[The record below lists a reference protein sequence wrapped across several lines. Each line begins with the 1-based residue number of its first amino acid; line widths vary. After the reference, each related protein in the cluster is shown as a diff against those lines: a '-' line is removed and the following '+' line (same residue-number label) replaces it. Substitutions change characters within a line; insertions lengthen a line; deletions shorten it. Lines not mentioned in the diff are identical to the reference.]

1 MSQVDGAAR
10 RHRAES
16 GPALL
21 RQGFRPFFLFAGIWA
36 PLGLVLTFARLQGWI
51 AVPSAFDPLAWHF
64 HEMLYGYVAA
74 AIAGFLLTAIPNWTG
89 RMPLHGMPLLALAS
103 LWLAGRLAMASSGL
117 IGAGLAGIVDVTFLA
132 ALVALV
138 LREIISG
145 GNWRNLPVAVI
156 VGLFALSN
164 LLSHA
169 EALDWLPDDGLGKR
183 LGIAVVIALISL
195 IGGRITPSFT
205 RNWLVKQ
212 EANSLP
218 AQFGVVDRL
227 ALALTLTAVLVWVIA
242 PDTSVG
248 AILLAA
254 AALASILRLVR
265 WQGSATRCEPLLLV
279 LHVGYLWIPVGL
291 ALLALSHWLIALP
304 ETAALHALTIGAM
317 GTMTLAVMSRAT
329 LGHTGRALVAGPG
342 LTAAFA
348 LISLA
353 ATSRVLAVVWDS
365 AAQLLL
371 MLTAASWIGAYLCF
385 LAVCAPMVLGRK

>member
-1 MSQVDGAAR
+1 MNQTEQEPR
-10 RHRAES
+10 RHRAAG

-36 PLGLVLTFARLQGWI
+36 PLGLLLTFARLQGWI
-51 AVPSAFDPLAWHF
+51 AVPSAFDPVAWHF
-64 HEMLYGYVAA
+64 HELLYGYVAA
-74 AIAGFLLTAIPNWTG
+74 AITGFLLTAIPNWTG
-89 RMPLHGMPLLALAS
+89 RLPLHGAPLLALAS

-117 IGAGLAGIVDVTFLA
+117 IGGGLAAAIDVAFLV

-138 LREIISG
+138 LREIVSG

-164 LLSHA
+164 VVVHA
-169 EALDWLPDDGLGKR
+169 EALGWLPDGGFGKR

-212 EANSLP
+212 KADALP
-218 AQFGVVDRL
+218 AQFGMPDKL
-227 ALALTLTAVLVWVIA
+227 ALALTLAALLAWIAA
-242 PDTSVG
+242 PDTTVG

-254 AALASILRLVR
+254 AAMAGVLRLAR
-265 WQGSATRCEPLLLV
+265 WQGPATRSEPLLLV

-291 ALLALSHWLIALP
+291 ALLALSHWLPTLT
-304 ETAALHALTIGAM
+304 ETGALHALTIGAM

-329 LGHTGRALVAGPG
+329 LGHTGRELVAGPG

-353 ATSRVLAVVWDS
+353 ALSRVVAVVWVG
-365 AAQLLL
+365 AAQPLLI
-371 MLTAASWIGAYLCF
+371 LTAASWIGAYLCF
-385 LAVCAPMVLGRK
+385 LAVCGPMVLAKK

>member
-10 RHRAES
+10 RHRATG

-138 LREIISG
+138 LREITSG
-145 GNWRNLPVAVI
+145 GNWRNLPVAAI

-212 EANSLP
+212 DANSLP

-279 LHVGYLWIPVGL
+279 LHVGYLWISVGL
-291 ALLALSHWLIALP
+291 ALLALGHWLIGLP

>member
-10 RHRAES
+10 RHRATG

-138 LREIISG
+138 LREITSG
-145 GNWRNLPVAVI
+145 GNWRNLPVAAI

-212 EANSLP
+212 DANSLP

-227 ALALTLTAVLVWVIA
+227 ALALTLTA
-242 PDTSVG
+242 
-248 AILLAA
+248 IL
-254 AALASILRLVR
+254 I
-265 WQGSATRCEPLLLV
+265 
-279 LHVGYLWIPVGL
+279 
-291 ALLALSHWLIALP
+291 
-304 ETAALHALTIGAM
+304 
-317 GTMTLAVMSRAT
+317 
-329 LGHTGRALVAGPG
+329 
-342 LTAAFA
+342 
-348 LISLA
+348 
-353 ATSRVLAVVWDS
+353 
-365 AAQLLL
+365 
-371 MLTAASWIGAYLCF
+371 
-385 LAVCAPMVLGRK
+385 

>member
-1 MSQVDGAAR
+1 MSQVDGAAW
-10 RHRAES
+10 RHRATG

-138 LREIISG
+138 LREITSG
-145 GNWRNLPVAVI
+145 GNWRNLPVAAI

-212 EANSLP
+212 DANSLP

-291 ALLALSHWLIALP
+291 ALLALGHWLIGLP

-385 LAVCAPMVLGRK
+385 LAVCAPMLLGRK

>member
-1 MSQVDGAAR
+1 MSQVDGAAW
-10 RHRAES
+10 RHRATG

-138 LREIISG
+138 LREITSG
-145 GNWRNLPVAVI
+145 GNWRNLPVAAI

-212 EANSLP
+212 EANALP
-218 AQFGVVDRL
+218 AQFGVVDKFT
-227 ALALTLTAVLVWVIA
+227 LALTLTAVLVWVAA

-265 WQGSATRCEPLLLV
+265 WQGSATRREPLLLV

-291 ALLALSHWLIALP
+291 ALLALSHWLTALS